1 MRKIIRKETKKQIN
15 YNLLCVVLYLVF
27 VSCDRFIFKNEI
39 LREIYVFC
47 VCLCI
52 LMTCVSLVFVSLKNM
67 CCFIK
72 P

>member
-1 MRKIIRKETKKQIN
+1 MRKNYKKRNKKQIN

-27 VSCDRFIFKNEI
+27 VFCDRFIFKNEI
-39 LREIYVFC
+39 LREGMYFVF
-47 VCLCI
+47 VF